1 MKKRIIDIAVVV
13 VLAVMANFSVYKN
26 LKGAAEDMNVIIQ
39 AVQAEIISWQE
50 EVAVL
55 DERLN
60 VVQLEFHRL
69 HTDMKNTIDRN
80 LAVADSTL
88 GHIDSTLGIIS
99 RTAISRIDSL
109 KAKTDQIESK
119 IKDALTIKNFD
130 KEEEVKKKVNQ
141 IIPGIPGF

>member
-1 MKKRIIDIAVVV
+1 MNKRIIDIAVVV
-13 VLAVMANFSVYKN
+13 VLAVIANFSVYKN
-26 LKGAAEDMNVIIQ
+26 LKDAADDMNVIIQ

-80 LAVADSTL
+80 IAVADSTL

-109 KAKTDQIESK
+109 KAKTDQIESI
-119 IKDALTIKNFD
+119 IKNAVTIDNFD

>member
-80 LAVADSTL
+80 IAVADSTL

-99 RTAISRIDSL
+99 RTAISRIESL
-109 KAKTDQIESK
+109 KAKTDQIESI
-119 IKDALTIKNFD
+119 IKNAVTIDNFD

>member
-80 LAVADSTL
+80 IAVADSTL
-88 GHIDSTLGIIS
+88 GQIDSTLGIIS

-109 KAKTDQIESK
+109 KAKTDQIESI
-119 IKDALTIKNFD
+119 IKNAVTIDNFD

>member
-1 MKKRIIDIAVVV
+1 MNKRIIDIAVVV
-13 VLAVMANFSVYKN
+13 VLAVIANFSVYKN
-26 LKGAAEDMNVIIQ
+26 LKDAADDMNVIIQ

-80 LAVADSTL
+80 IAVADSTL

-109 KAKTDQIESK
+109 KATTDKIESR
-119 IKDALTIKNFD
+119 IKNLLTIDNFD
-130 KEEEVKKKVNQ
+130 QEDEIEKNVKQ

>member
-1 MKKRIIDIAVVV
+1 MKKQLINIAVII
-13 VLAVMANFSVYKN
+13 VMAISANYPLYSS
-26 LKGAAEDMNVIIQ
+26 LRTAAEDFDLILQ
-39 AVQAEIISWQE
+39 TVQAEIISWQE

-80 LAVADSTL
+80 IAVADSTL

-109 KAKTDQIESK
+109 KAKTDQIESI
-119 IKDALTIKNFD
+119 IKNAVTIDNFD